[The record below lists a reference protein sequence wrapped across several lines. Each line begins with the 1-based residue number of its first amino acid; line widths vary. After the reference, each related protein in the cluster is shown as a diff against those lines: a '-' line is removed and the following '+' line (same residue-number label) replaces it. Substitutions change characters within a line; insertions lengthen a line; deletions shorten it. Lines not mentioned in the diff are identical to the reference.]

1 MLQQSKEWLIL
12 INVVFQTTK
21 KYPFG
26 NNIYG
31 SDSKESACNL
41 RYLGLIPELGRYLGG
56 EHDNPIQYSC
66 LENPMDRGPSGLQ
79 SIESQRVRHY

>member
-66 LENPMDRGPSGLQ
+66 LENLHG
-79 SIESQRVRHY
+79 QRSLVSYSPWGCKE

>member
-21 KYPFG
+21 KYPLG
-26 NNIYG
+26 NNICG
-31 SDSKESACNL
+31 LDSKESACNS

-66 LENPMDRGPSGLQ
+66 LENPHG
-79 SIESQRVRHY
+79 QRSLVRYSP